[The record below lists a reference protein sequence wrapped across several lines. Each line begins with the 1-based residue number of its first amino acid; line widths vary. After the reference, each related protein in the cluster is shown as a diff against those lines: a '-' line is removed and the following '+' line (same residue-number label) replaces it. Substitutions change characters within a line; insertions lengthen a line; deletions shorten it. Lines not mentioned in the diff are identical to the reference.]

1 MNSLPG
7 ESEKSFHRKKNT
19 SMLKIAKLW
28 VWDATLF
35 SYWLPLLEQDCIIQ
49 WSNPWKEVTGP
60 QIFLRLWRRY
70 KYRASGNLW
79 VSPSCH
85 FRFFDSEAPTRRVD
99 TWAKGRG
106 GSSKTKSWVVYLITA
121 SVPFQLLTVSW
132 LPETASEGNWK
143 HWSLPWRAWKTLNFR
158 RALNWD
164 RFSLEKKQ
172 EEETQ
177 T

>member
-1 MNSLPG
+1 MNWLPG
-7 ESEKSFHRKKNT
+7 ESEKPFHRKKNT
-19 SMLKIAKLW
+19 SMLKIAKFW
-28 VWDATLF
+28 VWDVTLF
-35 SYWLPLLEQDCIIQ
+35 SYWLPLLEQDYIIQ
-49 WSNPWKEVTGP
+49 WSSPQKEVTGP
-60 QIFLRLWRRY
+60 WIFFRLLRRS

-85 FRFFDSEAPTRRVD
+85 FRFSDSEAPTRRVD

-106 GSSKTKSWVVYLITA
+106 GSFKTKSWVVYLITV
-121 SVPFQLLTVSW
+121 SVLIQLFTVSW
-132 LPETASEGNWK
+132 LPETASQGNWK
-143 HWSLPWRAWKTLNFR
+143 RWSLPWGAWKTLNFR